1 MLFRSEQKKRYC
13 KDSQNAVTNYKW
25 LDISCGD
32 LSKSDAYNQ
41 LNNGEKVKIVVVT
54 QLTHEINPFEG
65 KVINDDEKER
75 IYVYGHPKHTYSQ
88 YRILHK
94 NGQTDNRASGDF
106 YIDNAEEA
114 TYYRGNGNGY
124 YGSFY
129 DKESTYYADIR
140 TKLRF
145 FDNRLDLTLKYVDDY
160 DLPGKDEDTNPH
172 IDERPMIIELR
183 GADKS
188 DVYNDTLHTLSSATY
203 TVSF

>member
-1 MLFRSEQKKRYC
+1 MGADADSLIPLYHPDVRFKAPKGQRIVGWYVLDNDSEIPKEDITAKAILGDGNTVTFEQKKRYC

-145 FDNRLDLTLKYVDDY
+145 FDKIGRAHV
-160 DLPGKDEDTNPH
+160 
-172 IDERPMIIELR
+172 
-183 GADKS
+183 
-188 DVYNDTLHTLSSATY
+188 
-203 TVSF
+203 